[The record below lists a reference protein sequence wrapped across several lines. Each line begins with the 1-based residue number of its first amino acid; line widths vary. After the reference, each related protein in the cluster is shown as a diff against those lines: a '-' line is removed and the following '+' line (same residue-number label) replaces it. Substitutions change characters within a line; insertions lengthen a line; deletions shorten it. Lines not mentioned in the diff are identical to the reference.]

1 MLGKVVS
8 FNQVRRTD
16 AGCSLYGGQS
26 LQNHDPIPSGGGAW
40 PAPRESAGFLP
51 VLLFPA
57 RPGLVPLPQ
66 PRHWL
71 GRGKP

>member
-1 MLGKVVS
+1 MVCNLYVG
-8 FNQVRRTD
+8 QV
-16 AGCSLYGGQS
+16 
-26 LQNHDPIPSGGGAW
+26 LQDHDPIPSGGGAW